1 MNQRKI
7 VSAVIFL
14 VAIVILTFALV
25 HAEPVLIKLTLEK
38 PSDYE
43 NAISLGVVAYQRFD
57 NFVLA
62 EFESERLGE
71 LDQADLRYQ
80 VIDEKPWSEEYF
92 LVSPAEGVAK
102 VNLELYGK
110 ILLEATEW
118 QLIKTSQEKAF
129 ELVSVGYEVTH
140 IRHKA
145 KPLRYKSPIKVT
157 KEALRYSADIN
168 GLVSLVSEDSL
179 RTWVQR
185 LQNFQTRYSYS
196 DSILKVRD
204 WLYEKFISFGIDSVW
219 LHHYHKDSDQWNV
232 VATVVGTEKP
242 DKVIVVGGH
251 YDSVVYG
258 AGTKPLVWAPGADD
272 NATGTAATLEM
283 ARIIALNP
291 LPVTVMFVAFA
302 QEEQG
307 LIGSDYFAEYL
318 NNNNTDVLLMI
329 NSDMIAHS
337 VDLDPDVVIYA
348 DASAMEWVNIMI
360 QMANAYTYLNP
371 SYKGSAKNSDHYSFY
386 QWGYDA
392 VFATEGDFFSFGWH
406 KNYDVVDSLNF
417 PYMKEVVKMCLG
429 TLWCAAAEEEV
440 EAPGSFS
447 LSQNYPNPFNSE
459 TVIEYSLPKESQV
472 KMVIYNI
479 LGQRVKTLLEQK
491 ETAGYKRII
500 WDGKNEKGQVV
511 SSGIY
516 FYSIQTKKFT
526 QSKKMLLLK

>member
-1 MNQRKI
+1 MNHRI
-7 VSAVIFL
+7 IAFTVVSL
-14 VAIVILTFALV
+14 VAIVILTFAQV

-38 PSDYE
+38 FSDYE
-43 NAISLGVVAYQRFD
+43 NAISLGVVAYQKFD
-57 NFVLA
+57 DFVLA
-62 EFESERLGE
+62 EFESERLKE
-71 LDQADLRYQ
+71 LDQFDLRYQ
-80 VIDEKPWSEEYF
+80 VVDEKPWSEEYF
-92 LVSPAEGVAK
+92 LVSPVEGVAK

-110 ILLEATEW
+110 ILLEDPEW

-129 ELVSVGYEVTH
+129 ELVSMGYEVTH

-157 KEALRYSADIN
+157 KEAFRYSADIN
-168 GLVSLVSEDSL
+168 SLVNLVSEDSL

-196 DSILKVRD
+196 DSILKARD

-219 LHHYHKDSDQWNV
+219 LHHYYDVSDQWNV

-251 YDSVVYG
+251 YDSIVSG
-258 AGTKPLVWAPGADD
+258 AGTDRLVWAPGADD

-291 LPVTVMFVAFA
+291 LPVTVMFVTFA

-318 NNNNTDVLLMI
+318 HNNNTDVKLMI

-337 VDLDPDVVIYA
+337 VDLDPDVLIYA
-348 DASAMEWVNIMI
+348 DPSAMEFVNIMI
-360 QMANAYTYLNP
+360 QMANVYTYLNP
-371 SYKGSAKNSDHYSFY
+371 SYEGSAANSDHHSFY

-392 VFATEGDFFSFGWH
+392 VFAHEGDFFSFGWH

-417 PYMKEVVKMCLG
+417 PYMKEVVKICLG
-429 TLWCAAAEEEV
+429 TLWCVAAEEEV
-440 EAPGSFS
+440 KAPGSFS
-447 LSQNYPNPFNSE
+447 LRQNYPNPFNSE
-459 TVIEYSLPKESQV
+459 TVIEYTLSKESQV
-472 KMVIYNI
+472 KLVIYNI
-479 LGQRVKTLLEQK
+479 LGQRVKTLLDQREV
-491 ETAGYKRII
+491 AGYKRLI
-500 WDGKNEKGQVV
+500 WDGKNQKGQVV

-516 FYSIQTKKFT
+516 FYRMETEEFT

>member
-1 MNQRKI
+1 MNHTKI
-7 VSAVIFL
+7 VFAVIFL
-14 VAIVILTFALV
+14 FAIVILTFAIV
-25 HAEPVLIKLTLEK
+25 HAEPVLIKLTLER
-38 PSDYE
+38 PSDYK
-43 NAISLGVVAYQRFD
+43 NAISLGVAAYQRFD

-71 LDQADLRYQ
+71 LDHTDLRYQ
-80 VIDEKPWSEEYF
+80 VVDEKPWSEEYF
-92 LVSPAEGVAK
+92 LVSPVEGVAR

-110 ILLEATEW
+110 ILLEDPKW
-118 QLIKTSQEKAF
+118 QLIKTSREKAF

-145 KPLRYKSPIKVT
+145 KPLRYKPPIKVT
-157 KEALRYSADIN
+157 KEVLWHSADIN
-168 GLVSLVSEDSL
+168 DLVNLVSEDSL

-196 DSILKVRD
+196 DSVLKARD
-204 WLYEKFISFGIDSVW
+204 WLYEKLISFGIDSVW
-219 LHHYHKDSDQWNV
+219 LHHYYDDSDQWNV

-258 AGTKPLVWAPGADD
+258 AGTNPLVWAPGADD

-283 ARIIALNP
+283 ARIIAHNP
-291 LPVTVMFVAFA
+291 LPITVMFVAFA

-318 NNNNTDVLLMI
+318 HNNNTDVELMI

-337 VDLDPDVVIYA
+337 VDLDPDIVIYA

-360 QMANAYTYLNP
+360 QMANAYTYLDP
-371 SYKGSAKNSDHYSFY
+371 SYKGPAANSDHHSFY

-429 TLWCAAAEEEV
+429 TLWCVAAEEEV
-440 EAPGSFS
+440 KVPGSFS

-472 KMVIYNI
+472 ELVIYNI
-479 LGQRVKTLLEQK
+479 LRQRVKTLLDQE
-491 ETAGYKRII
+491 ETAGYKRRI

-511 SSGIY
+511 ASGIY
-516 FYSIQTKKFT
+516 FYRMKTEEFT